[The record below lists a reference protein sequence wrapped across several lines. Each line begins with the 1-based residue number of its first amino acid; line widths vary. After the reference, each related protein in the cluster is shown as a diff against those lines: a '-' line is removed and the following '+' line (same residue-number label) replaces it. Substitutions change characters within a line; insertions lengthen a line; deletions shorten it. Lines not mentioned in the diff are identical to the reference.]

1 MVESVQDK
9 LKRLNLW
16 DSREDEDWEGPE
28 KLKALVEKFRQSW
41 KDYHSDVYR
50 RLVRA
55 HDLEDTLQ
63 WAARQAVSN
72 YWGLRL
78 VENSSL
84 ADLDAKRDLL
94 DCRFGFRV

>member
-1 MVESVQDK
+1 MVESVQDQ

-16 DSREDEDWEGPE
+16 DSEADEDWEGPE
-28 KLKALVEKFRQSW
+28 KLEALVRKFRQSW
-41 KDYHSDVYR
+41 KDFHPDVYR

-55 HDLEDTLQ
+55 KDLEDTLQ

-72 YWGLRL
+72 YWALRK

-94 DCRFGFRV
+94 DCQFGFRV